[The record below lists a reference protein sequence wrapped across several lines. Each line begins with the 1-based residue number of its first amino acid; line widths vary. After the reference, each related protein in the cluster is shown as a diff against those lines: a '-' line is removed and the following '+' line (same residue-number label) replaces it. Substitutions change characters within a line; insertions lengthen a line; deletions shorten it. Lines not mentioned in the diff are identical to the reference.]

1 MCVCMSHLRMYMC
14 VCEIVYVV
22 PVSMDSAVLGFGYW
36 PHEIEI

>member
-1 MCVCMSHLRMYMC
+1 MHVASTDVYMCVC